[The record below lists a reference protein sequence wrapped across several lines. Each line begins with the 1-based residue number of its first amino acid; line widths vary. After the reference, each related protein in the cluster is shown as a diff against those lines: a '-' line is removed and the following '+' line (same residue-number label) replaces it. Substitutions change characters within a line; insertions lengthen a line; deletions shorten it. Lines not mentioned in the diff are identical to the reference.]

1 MPGNEFPKDTKASLN
16 KPDERLVYL
25 ALRGVFLGPDAHL
38 RYQKKVRDRVQKYK
52 DDSEI
57 KALLQQHSE
66 DSICSIAKLLLERQV
81 FESSLKA
88 KLCFPE
94 VFDVSP
100 AQSAKRE
107 ASIAEA
113 AKSEA
118 DAIRNVA
125 EGRPVLDIAPIRSF
139 TGEEKKKGRRNDFGF
154 LGLCIRTVDDR
165 LADRWDDIVHGGQNT
180 VPSLYPAYL
189 AFPSQHRIMTEIQAL
204 LERSCFAYG
213 QTTFWEELKRRGW
226 DCPESAELNAWTPV
240 LLERQANVNPEL
252 VAQRGRPLS
261 EILNSLSHLRHTAV
275 HRIRVTADRVY
286 QFICDAENL
295 SIILGDCESSERL
308 ADLRRGLESTIDD
321 INRNKDLLES
331 RHVEILKHLAE
342 ERAKLLRQEEAAHEH
357 LLSEDKKYQARVTA
371 ILESNW
377 KSANAVAGDNLE
389 ELDSNAGDGLSQD
402 EVYGGSSR
410 SDSRLGM
417 ITREADKKAF

>member
-1 MPGNEFPKDTKASLN
+1 MDGRTQQQQQLKRKKRSSWRKRSHL
-16 KPDERLVYL
+16 KPELK
-25 ALRGVFLGPDAHL
+25 F
-38 RYQKKVRDRVQKYK
+38 RDRVQKYK
-52 DDSEI
+52 DNVET

-66 DSICSIAKLLLERQV
+66 DSICIIAKLLLERQV

-100 AQSAKRE
+100 AQSAERE

-118 DAIRNVA
+118 DAIRSVA
-125 EGRPVLDIAPIRSF
+125 GGRPVLDIAPIKFS
-139 TGEEKKKGRRNDFGF
+139 TDKGEGKGRRDDFGF
-154 LGLCIRTVDDR
+154 LGFCIRTIDDR
-165 LADRWDDIVHGGQNT
+165 LADRWDDIVHREQDI

-189 AFPSQHRIMTEIQAL
+189 AFPSQHRVMTEVQAL

-213 QTTFWEELKRRGW
+213 QTTFWEELERGGW
-226 DCPESAELNAWTPV
+226 DCPESAELNAWTSV
-240 LLERQANVNPEL
+240 LLEQQAKVKPEL

-261 EILNSLSHLRHTAV
+261 EILNSLSQLQHTAV
-275 HRIRVTADRVY
+275 HRIQVTANRVY

-295 SIILGDCESSERL
+295 SIILGDCESSEHL
-308 ADLRRGLESTIDD
+308 ANLRRGLESTIDD

-342 ERAKLLRQEEAAHEH
+342 ERAKLLRQEKAAHEH

-377 KSANAVAGDNLE
+377 KSANVVVGGSLE
-389 ELDSNAGDGLSQD
+389 ELDSNAGDALSQD
-402 EVYGGSSR
+402 DVNGSSSG

-417 ITREADKKAF
+417 LAQGDDNNAS

>member
-1 MPGNEFPKDTKASLN
+1 MPGNEIPKDTKASLN

-25 ALRGVFLGPDAHL
+25 ALRDVFLGPDAHL
-38 RYQKKVRDRVQKYK
+38 RNQKKVRDRIQKYK
-52 DDSEI
+52 DNAEI

-66 DSICSIAKLLLERQV
+66 DSICSIAKVLLERQV

-100 AQSAKRE
+100 AQSAERE

-118 DAIRNVA
+118 HAIRNVA
-125 EGRPVLDIAPIRSF
+125 EGRPVLDIAPISSSADEVKR
-139 TGEEKKKGRRNDFGF
+139 KGRRDCFGF
-154 LGLCIRTVDDR
+154 LGFCIRTIDDR
-165 LADRWDDIVHGGQNT
+165 LADGRDDTVHGGQNT
-180 VPSLYPAYL
+180 APSLYPAYF
-189 AFPSQHRIMTEIQAL
+189 AFPSQHRIMTEVQAL

-213 QTTFWEELKRRGW
+213 QTTFGEELERRGW

-240 LLERQANVNPEL
+240 LLEQQAKVNPEL
-252 VAQRGRPLS
+252 VAQRGRSLS
-261 EILNSLSHLRHTAV
+261 EIMNSLSHLRHTVV
-275 HRIRVTADRVY
+275 HRIRVTANRVY

-295 SIILGDCESSERL
+295 AIILGDCKRSERL

-342 ERAKLLRQEEAAHEH
+342 ERAKLLRQEKAAYEH
-357 LLSEDKKYQARVTA
+357 LLAEDKRYQARVTA
-371 ILESNW
+371 ILESDW
-377 KSANAVAGDNLE
+377 KSANGVAGDDLE

-402 EVYGGSSR
+402 EVNGSSSR
-410 SDSRLGM
+410 SDSRPGM
-417 ITREADKKAF
+417 ITREDDDKAL

>member
-1 MPGNEFPKDTKASLN
+1 MPGNEITKDTKASLN

-38 RYQKKVRDRVQKYK
+38 RNQKKVRDRIQKYK
-52 DDSEI
+52 DNAEI

-66 DSICSIAKLLLERQV
+66 DSICSIAKVLLERQV

-100 AQSAKRE
+100 AQSAERE

-125 EGRPVLDIAPIRSF
+125 EGRPVLDIAPICSSPDEVKR
-139 TGEEKKKGRRNDFGF
+139 KGRRNCFRF
-154 LGLCIRTVDDR
+154 LVFCIRTIDDR
-165 LADRWDDIVHGGQNT
+165 LADRWDDTVHGGQNT
-180 VPSLYPAYL
+180 APSLYPAYL
-189 AFPSQHRIMTEIQAL
+189 AFPSQHRIMTEVQAL

-240 LLERQANVNPEL
+240 LLEQQAKVNPEL

-261 EILNSLSHLRHTAV
+261 EIMNSLSHLRHTAV
-275 HRIRVTADRVY
+275 HRIRVTANRVF

-331 RHVEILKHLAE
+331 RHVEVLKHLAE
-342 ERAKLLRQEEAAHEH
+342 ERAKLLRQEKAAHEH
-357 LLSEDKKYQARVTA
+357 LLAEDKKYQARVTA

-377 KSANAVAGDNLE
+377 KSANAVAGNSLE
-389 ELDSNAGDGLSQD
+389 EVDSDAGDGLTQD
-402 EVYGGSSR
+402 EVNGTSSR

-417 ITREADKKAF
+417 TTREDDNKAL